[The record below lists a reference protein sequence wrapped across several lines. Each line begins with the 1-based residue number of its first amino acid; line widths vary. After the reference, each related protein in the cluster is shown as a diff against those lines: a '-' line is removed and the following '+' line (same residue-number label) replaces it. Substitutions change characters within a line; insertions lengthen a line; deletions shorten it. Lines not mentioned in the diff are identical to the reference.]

1 MAAIVEPV
9 MIAAAGPL
17 TQKRRLLIFAAL
29 MIGEFLY
36 GWAWNSVD
44 VLRPFQRTA
53 LGLTLVQAGSTYS
66 AQGAGALIGAVLI
79 GQLADRFG
87 RRHVLATIIFG
98 YGLALLAGL
107 LVGNYPQLLAQRFVL
122 GLFTGG
128 VFPVGVSIYVN
139 LFEERL
145 RGRVA
150 GTLNACFSFSI
161 VALGLA
167 LGHLGGHEWHLLLW
181 LGGIPPLMLA
191 GIMLVL
197 IPAGSSVD
205 RYHVRSGKLPVRE
218 LFHPSVRRQTL
229 LLAAMTGLN
238 FFGYQA
244 YSGWLTTYL
253 TDTRGLSAAVA
264 GEMVAWQFAGNI
276 AGGFVWGWAADRF
289 GRRFNAIGFL
299 VAAAAILVYLTMP
312 TSLLLFRIVGLV
324 YGAMLCSSVI
334 WGPWLAEL
342 YPPHL
347 RSTAA
352 SIFNWGRIISF
363 FAPLMTGYLADA
375 YGLTAAMASAAV
387 AFTLAAVIWLNQR
400 ETLPG
405 RTTESDLSA
414 PAAIDPAFVVT
425 LPANP
430 PENARG

>member
-1 MAAIVEPV
+1 MVAMVEPT
-9 MIAAAGPL
+9 MSAEAAPL
-17 TQKRRLLIFAAL
+17 TQRRRLLIFAAL

-87 RRHVLATIIFG
+87 RRRVLATIIFG

-107 LVGNYPQLLAQRFVL
+107 VVGSYPQLLAQRFVL

-139 LFEERL
+139 LFDERL

-167 LGHLGGHEWHLLLW
+167 LGQLGGHDWHLLLW
-181 LGGIPPLMLA
+181 LGGVPPLLLA
-191 GIMLVL
+191 AVMLVL
-197 IPAGSSVD
+197 IPAGSTVD

-218 LFHPSVRRQTL
+218 LFHPTVRRQTL
-229 LLAAMTGLN
+229 FLAAMTGLN

-253 TDTRGLSAAVA
+253 TETRGLSASVA
-264 GEMVAWQFAGNI
+264 GELVAWQFAGNI

-312 TSLLLFRIVGLV
+312 TSLLLFRLVGLV

-363 FAPLMTGYLADA
+363 FAPLMTGFLADS
-375 YGLTAAMASAAV
+375 YGLPAAMASAAA

-405 RTTESDLSA
+405 RTTGADLPA
-414 PAAIDPAFVVT
+414 PATIDPAFVVA
-425 LPANP
+425 LPTSEKEEAH
-430 PENARG
+430 G

>member
-1 MAAIVEPV
+1 MIDRDEPAPT
-9 MIAAAGPL
+9 AAAPPL
-17 TQKRRLLIFAAL
+17 TRARRMAIFAAL

-44 VLRPFQRTA
+44 VLRPFQRSA

-87 RRHVLATIIFG
+87 RRRILAAIIMG
-98 YGLALLAGL
+98 YGVSLLAGL
-107 LVGNYPQLLAQRFVL
+107 LVSSYPQLLVQRFAL

-128 VFPVGVSIYVN
+128 IFPVGVSIYVN

-167 LGHLGGHEWHLLLW
+167 LGALGGHDWHLLLW
-181 LGGIPPLMLA
+181 LGGVPPLVLA
-191 GIMLVL
+191 VVMLVL

-205 RYHVRSGKLPVRE
+205 RHAVRAAKLPVRE
-218 LFHPSVRRQTL
+218 LFHPTVRRQTL
-229 LLAAMTGLN
+229 LLATMTGLN

-264 GEMVAWQFAGNI
+264 GNLVAWQFAGNI

-289 GRRFNAIGFL
+289 GRRFNATGFL
-299 VAAAAILVYLTMP
+299 IASVAILVYLAMP
-312 TSLLLFRIVGLV
+312 TSLLLFRIVGLI

-363 FAPLMTGYLADA
+363 FAPLITGFLADR
-375 YGLTAAMASAAV
+375 YGLTAAMASAAA
-387 AFTLAAVIWLNQR
+387 AFGAAALIWLSQR
-400 ETLPG
+400 ETLPS
-405 RTTESDLSA
+405 RIAA
-414 PAAIDPAFVVT
+414 PPIAVPPAIDPSFV
-425 LPANP
+425 PAEAP
-430 PENARG
+430 RR

>member
-1 MAAIVEPV
+1 MTHPDKSATMSAS
-9 MIAAAGPL
+9 APL
-17 TQKRRLLIFAAL
+17 SRARRLTIFAAL
-29 MIGEFLY
+29 MVGEFLY

-44 VLRPFQRTA
+44 VLRPFQRAA

-87 RRHVLATIIFG
+87 RRRVLAAIILG
-98 YGLALLAGL
+98 YGLSLLSGL
-107 LVGNYPQLLAQRFVL
+107 LVASYPQLLVQRFVL

-128 VFPVGVSIYVN
+128 IFPVGVSIYVN

-161 VALGLA
+161 VALGLS
-167 LGHLGGHEWHLLLW
+167 LGALGGHDWHVLLW
-181 LGGIPPLMLA
+181 LGGVPPLLLA
-191 GIMLVL
+191 VVMLVL

-205 RYHVRSGKLPVRE
+205 RHAVRSEKLPVRE
-218 LFHPSVRRQTL
+218 LFYPAVRRQTL
-229 LLAAMTGLN
+229 LLATMTGLN

-253 TDTRGLSAAVA
+253 TDTRGLSSAVA
-264 GEMVAWQFAGNI
+264 GNLVAWQFAGNI

-299 VAAAAILVYLTMP
+299 IASAAILIYLAMP
-312 TSLLLFRIVGLV
+312 SSLLLFRIVGLI

-363 FAPLMTGYLADA
+363 FAPLITGFLADR
-375 YGLTAAMASAAV
+375 YGLSAAMASAAA
-387 AFTLAAVIWLNQR
+387 AFGAAALIWLSQR
-400 ETLPG
+400 ETLPS
-405 RTTESDLSA
+405 RLAATDAA
-414 PAAIDPAFVVT
+414 PVPPAIDPSFT
-425 LPANP
+425 PADTG
-430 PENARG
+430 RS